1 MPKHMETMPQLPW
14 KLIQGGVTTTSI
26 GDAHG
31 TVIAR
36 TYCDRATG
44 HKTYNE
50 QWAQAENL
58 ADLFMQAPALL
69 DALKLTV
76 ASLDQLLPFLG
87 KVPADVGLLNE
98 ALCAARPLLTH
109 FE

>member
-1 MPKHMETMPQLPW
+1 MATHRETFPKLPW
-14 KLIQGGVTTTSI
+14 KLVQGGVTTTSVA
-26 GDAHG
+26 DAHG

-36 TYCDRATG
+36 TFCDRATS

-69 DALKLTV
+69 DALKLCV
-76 ASLDQLLPFLG
+76 ESLDQLLPYLA
-87 KVPADVGLLNE
+87 KTPADVGLLNE